1 MYCDFNA
8 IKKSLKVSKGVCTAT
23 IPTFKGDVTYTWF
36 DQHNPDNYKDDKKID
51 GSGCASCAT
60 IATGRTFSQV
70 YGNTT
75 PYSFR
80 RAHQQKMFG
89 HMRMPWTPQEC
100 KQVIESFGLRTEYYN
115 KAGQSECY
123 GKIKEQ
129 LKNGMPVLAWVYAW
143 PRTSTKK
150 DYRYTAYA
158 HVILLAGITKDDKAI
173 ILDSGRHG
181 PLWQSDLTDI
191 CNHILPGNWLHG
203 FILVKPY
210 ILYRVRR
217 TWSNASSQIGAYSRL
232 ENAKDKVEEMHR
244 MGETYTVYD
253 SNGVPVWPMY
263 RVRQV
268 AEDAETQIGA
278 FVYFRNAVAECELH
292 PGYVVTNLWDD
303 VLMTATEDIQ
313 VPVKVK
319 IEGGTTIFDGPGLPS
334 VGEVENDGIYTIT
347 EIKEYNDSYYGCL
360 KSGAGWVDMDDVR
373 ANL

>member
-36 DQHNPDNYKDDKKID
+36 DQHNPNVYKDDQKID

-60 IATGRTFSQV
+60 IAASRTFSQA

-75 PYSFR
+75 PYTFR
-80 RAHQQKMFG
+80 RTYQQKMFE
-89 HMRMPWTPQEC
+89 HTRMPWTPQEC
-100 KQVIESFGLRTEYYN
+100 KQVVESFGLRTEYYN
-115 KAGQSECY
+115 ALGQSECY
-123 GKIKEQ
+123 GKIKEH
-129 LKNGMPVLAWVYAW
+129 LLRGMPVLVWIWAWS
-143 PRTSTKK
+143 RTSTKK
-150 DYRYTAYA
+150 DYRYTGYV
-158 HVILLAGITKDDKAI
+158 HTILLAGLTKDDKAI

-181 PLWQSDLTDI
+181 PFWQSDLKDI
-191 CNHILPGNWLHG
+191 CNHILTGNWLHG
-203 FILVKPY
+203 FILVKPD

-217 TWSNASSQIGAYSRL
+217 TWSNVASQIGAYARL
-232 ENAKDKVEEMHR
+232 ENAKAKVEEKHKL
-244 MGETYTVYD
+244 GETYTVYD
-253 SNGVPVWPMY
+253 SNGIPVWPMY

-268 AEDAETQIGA
+268 AEDSETQIGA

-303 VLMTATEDIQ
+303 VLMTATENIQ